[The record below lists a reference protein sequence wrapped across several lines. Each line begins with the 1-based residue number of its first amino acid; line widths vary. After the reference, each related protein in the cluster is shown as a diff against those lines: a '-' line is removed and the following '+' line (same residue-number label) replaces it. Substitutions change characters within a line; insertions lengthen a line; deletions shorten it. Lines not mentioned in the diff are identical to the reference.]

1 MTDLAQAI
9 VTSDRTAIA
18 ARLAEG
24 ASFNSPI
31 RRYTDRRDV
40 LHLLGLL
47 GSVLGDARVERS
59 WVGAGGAA
67 TVIRAGAGDEQLD
80 GVVEELHD
88 ADGQVREV
96 TLLLR
101 PHGPMMAAV
110 KRMGAVLE
118 VQPLPSAAHR

>member
-1 MTDLAQAI
+1 MTDLVQAI
-9 VTSDRTAIA
+9 VTSDRRTIA
-18 ARLAEG
+18 ARLAHV
-24 ASFNSPI
+24 AAFNSPI
-31 RRYTDRRDV
+31 RRYTDRGDV

-88 ADGQVREV
+88 ADGHVREV

>member
-9 VTSDRTAIA
+9 VTSDRAAIA

-24 ASFNSPI
+24 AAFNSPI

-47 GSVLGDARVERS
+47 GSVLGDAQVERS
-59 WVGAGGAA
+59 WIGADGAA
-67 TVIRAGAGDEQLD
+67 TVIRAGAGDAQLD

-101 PHGPMMAAV
+101 PHGPMMAAI
-110 KRMGAVLE
+110 KRMAAVLE
-118 VQPLPSAAHR
+118 VQPMPSAEHR